1 MIKET
6 VITLC
11 DKCETPIR
19 GEYDIITSTL
29 EQPGSKH
36 TAWHLCDPC
45 GRDVRAELIR
55 IMGSPGQQTARHPGM
70 FGRPTTS
77 KDDL

>member
-1 MIKET
+1 MIKEA

-19 GEYDIITSTL
+19 GEYDIVTSTL

-36 TAWHLCDPC
+36 TAWHICGPC
-45 GRDVRAELIR
+45 GRNIRAELIR
-55 IMGSPGQQTARHPGM
+55 IMGSPGQPRYSGM